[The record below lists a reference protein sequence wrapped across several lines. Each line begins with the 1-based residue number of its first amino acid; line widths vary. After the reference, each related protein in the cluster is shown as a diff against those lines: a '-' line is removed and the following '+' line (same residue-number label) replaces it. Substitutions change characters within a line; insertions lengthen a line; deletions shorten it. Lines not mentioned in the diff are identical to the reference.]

1 MPTHLPAMGH
11 LSDFSSTNSHIH
23 LDSTEETQVCVCV
36 EGGWRELFNVVTAN

>member
-23 LDSTEETQVCVCV
+23 LDSTEETQVCGA
-36 EGGWRELFNVVTAN
+36 GGGGSGGVNYLMS